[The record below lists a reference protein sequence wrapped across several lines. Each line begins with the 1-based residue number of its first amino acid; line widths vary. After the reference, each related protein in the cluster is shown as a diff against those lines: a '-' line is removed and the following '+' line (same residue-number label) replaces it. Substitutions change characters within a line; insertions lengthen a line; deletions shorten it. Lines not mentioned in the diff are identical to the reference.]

1 MSNKPLLQVKG
12 LHTTFTVLKQPLPAV
27 RGVDLRV
34 DEGEILGIVGESGSG
49 KSVTMKS
56 IIRMLPRGAIVT
68 AEEHNIIGGLGEAV
82 CACVSAK
89 CPVPV
94 IRHGVED
101 QFGRSGA
108 AQKVLEAYGLTP
120 EGIAKKARQAISI
133 KKAQRA

>member
-56 IIRMLPRGAIVT
+56 IIRMLPRGAMVT
-68 AEEHNIIGGLGEAV
+68 ADSVSFLGKSCSARPRAR
-82 CACVSAK
+82 CAPC
-89 CPVPV
+89 
-94 IRHGVED
+94 
-101 QFGRSGA
+101 A
-108 AQKVLEAYGLTP
+108 ATTSP
-120 EGIAKKARQAISI
+120 
-133 KKAQRA
+133 